1 MQPRGRRRQARERN
15 NHGFF
20 PFSLSTTSYTGQ
32 QNAATELLWV
42 QDSPGSPPEEKNELG
57 TY

>member
-1 MQPRGRRRQARERN
+1 MQPRGGRRQAWERN

-20 PFSLSTTSYTGQ
+20 PFSLSTTSNTGQ

-42 QDSPGSPPEEKNELG
+42 QDSPGSPPGRKE
-57 TY
+57 